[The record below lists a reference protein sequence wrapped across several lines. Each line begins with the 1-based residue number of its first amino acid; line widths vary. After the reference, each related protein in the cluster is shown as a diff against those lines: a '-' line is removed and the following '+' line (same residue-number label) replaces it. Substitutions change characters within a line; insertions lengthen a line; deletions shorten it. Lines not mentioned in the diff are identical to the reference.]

1 LRIEDSGFGIRWIAV
16 TAAVLLAAG
25 CGSVATRAPGIERE
39 SSPPA
44 AKPAAVPQ
52 AGAPRR
58 GGYYQD
64 DGPGDNPP
72 NIDAIAEPE
81 PQVEP
86 LHRFANNPYIA
97 FGREYIPFRELKP
110 FRERGTASWY
120 GRKFHGQRTSSGEP
134 YDMYA
139 MTGAHPLLPIPSYAR
154 VTNLGNGKSVVL
166 RINDRGPFR
175 SGRVIDLSWSAAAKL
190 GYTENGSAQVE
201 VEAITPADMPGLA
214 ARRRAPALEQIA
226 ASAPAEPVAQ
236 TRSVALAPAPE
247 ARRLEPAPV
256 HAVAEPER
264 PPAPIP
270 VTADTAG
277 VFLQLG
283 AFSARDN
290 AEAFRVHVYQSL
302 TWLEQA
308 IQILQKDGLF
318 RLHLGPYR
326 DGIEAA
332 GIAERIR
339 SALDLRA
346 VVVIR

>member
-1 LRIEDSGFGIRWIAV
+1 MRWIALI
-16 TAAVLLAAG
+16 AAVLMVAG
-25 CGSVATRAPGIERE
+25 CGSVATRAPSIDRE
-39 SSPPA
+39 SAWPA
-44 AKPAAVPQ
+44 AKPEAPPRAS
-52 AGAPRR
+52 APRR

-81 PQVEP
+81 PKVEP
-86 LHRFANNPYIA
+86 LHRFANNPYNV
-97 FGREYIPFRELKP
+97 FGTNYQPFRELKP
-110 FRERGTASWY
+110 FRARGTASWY

-154 VTNLGNGKSVVL
+154 VTHLGNGKSVVI

-190 GYTENGSAQVE
+190 GYTEIGSAPVE
-201 VEAITPADMPGLA
+201 VEAITPADMPALA
-214 ARRRAPALEQIA
+214 VRR
-226 ASAPAEPVAQ
+226 SAPSLDPIATTGGAQPVAQ
-236 TRSVALAPAPE
+236 ARAVANEPAPE
-247 ARRLEPAPV
+247 ARAIEPV
-256 HAVAEPER
+256 AVQATPESGR
-264 PPAPIP
+264 QPDPIP
-270 VTADTAG
+270 LAGGAAG

-283 AFSARDN
+283 AFSERDN
-290 AEAFRVHVYQSL
+290 AESFRARVYQSL
-302 TWLEQA
+302 TWLEHA
-308 IQILQKDGLF
+308 IQILQRDGLF
-318 RLHLGPYR
+318 RLHLGPFR
-326 DGIEAA
+326 DRVEAA